1 MARGRV
7 RQFAALKMRR
17 ARSWQI
23 WRAIATT
30 GSGMGCSIEQGS
42 AGTTF
47 VGRRNNSLSPV
58 GRRLVLGFL
67 AVLVLAISLGFAFH
81 GAWLVLPFGGLD
93 VMLVYLAFRYME
105 RHAADYEQMSLENDR
120 IVIERG
126 QRGRTRKF
134 EFNRHWVQAEY
145 REPRGM
151 ESGKLILR
159 SHGVDVEFGIYLTD
173 EQRAD
178 VAGRLKEHLR
188 IR

>member
-1 MARGRV
+1 M
-7 RQFAALKMRR
+7 
-17 ARSWQI
+17 S
-23 WRAIATT
+23 
-30 GSGMGCSIEQGS
+30 CSIVEGM

-47 VGRRNNSLSPV
+47 VARRNNSLSPI
-58 GRRLVLGFL
+58 GGRLVLGFL
-67 AVLVLAISLGFAFH
+67 TLFVLAISVGFAFS
-81 GAWLVLPFGGLD
+81 GAWLVFPFGGLD
-93 VMLVYLAFRYME
+93 LLFVYLAFRHME
-105 RHAADYEQMSLENDR
+105 RHAADYERMSLQVDT

-134 EFNRHWVQAEY
+134 EFNRHWAQVDY

-159 SHGVDVEFGIYLTD
+159 SHGVDVEFGMYLTD

-178 VAGRLKEHLR
+178 VARRLKENLK